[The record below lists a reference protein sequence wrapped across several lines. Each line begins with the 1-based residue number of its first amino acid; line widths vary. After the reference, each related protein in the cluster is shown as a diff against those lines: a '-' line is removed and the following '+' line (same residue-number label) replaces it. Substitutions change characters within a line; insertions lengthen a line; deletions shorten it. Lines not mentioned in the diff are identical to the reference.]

1 MSGLPMDV
9 KLVHAATSN
18 KLRSGILRKLMEGD
32 LNIATLKNFFNL
44 DEQMLNYH
52 LALLERA
59 RLIAIAEKAGVKI
72 VSLSPVGRMY
82 MEGKSSKPI
91 ALKQGV
97 KQVQVE
103 LAAVKQLIPCIAD
116 SSKLRVIAELVP
128 PLDKS
133 LKIVKSAFKG
143 ARYSDK
149 LNVLLF
155 QRGTKLFTIYSTGKL
170 TITMV
175 EDQAEAL
182 QLLEE
187 IKSKINEA
195 LGRGI
200 TEGERE
206 LEQKLA
212 ISALEVY
219 KYLPRIDCKRCN
231 EQSCYAFAV
240 KLLNGEVKL
249 NKCEPLR
256 EEKYAVH
263 REHLATLLMFNNS
276 YV

>member
-1 MSGLPMDV
+1 MDV